1 MRLRQQLRMT
11 LGIDPILAG
20 TMLDRAA
27 DPVWSLLRAR
37 VLRFVSRWHR
47 PGTVDRAVRFMIA
60 SGKPEFA
67 SYIWP
72 LVSNADDQIQLA
84 TFRAFDPFRPG
95 VLGPE
100 REFGLRALPAPQRK
114 LALSEIASNSGFD
127 GMQLATTLAAE
138 DPDPDVIVAVVELLA
153 FRRGDRHV
161 NRIMRGAPDAVWKA
175 LGKTGYPFRLTDP
188 QLDGRL
194 AAERE
199 AARAAEVEP
208 TRLLARIVD
217 EKPADAEARIVA
229 LLGRADLANIE
240 HAIAHAFPE
249 FPGSVAAGLIARIA
263 SDLPLPYRIGDYLK
277 DAPIIDSGPVADV
290 ALDPSTPERRLSAAA
305 AVIGPVTVSALF
317 DQLFA
322 IDDQMDALG
331 PRNDQRIWNAKKRL
345 DGAIAATRQDVFV
358 PVLLARAQT
367 SNPRRIGLLADLLAR
382 HGGDDG
388 SSRLP
393 INITHR
399 ASLRSAIDHWIAT
412 LLAEPNTVRHASS
425 EVARAAERL
434 ADANLADP
442 LRLLLERDLTDH
454 AAARAT
460 YLAGGR
466 RGPMPPDA
474 AMGYSRIYASALA
487 AMHDAP
493 AVGVLT
499 QGLLDLRWG
508 IDAAGALYEIWSA
521 DHSPRGK
528 RPHWPDFSQ
537 HLVASRGTRC
547 DYARNVGF
555 CRINLHGRSRAGQ
568 RDEVRRGAATCICAR
583 SNRSRFAA
591 RGQAA
596 SEIDAFLICLSRSR
610 SSTVCSPPRRIRER
624 SFRPPC

>member
-1 MRLRQQLRMT
+1 M
-11 LGIDPILAG
+11 
-20 TMLDRAA
+20 
-27 DPVWSLLRAR
+27 
-37 VLRFVSRWHR
+37 
-47 PGTVDRAVRFMIA
+47 
-60 SGKPEFA
+60 
-67 SYIWP
+67 
-72 LVSNADDQIQLA
+72 A
-84 TFRAFDPFRPG
+84 TA
-95 VLGPE
+95 
-100 REFGLRALPAPQRK
+100 
-114 LALSEIASNSGFD
+114 
-127 GMQLATTLAAE
+127 LAAE
-138 DPDPDVIVAVVELLA
+138 DPDPDVIVAVVESLA

-161 NRIMRGAPDAVWKA
+161 NRIMRGAPDTVWNA
-175 LGKTGYPFRLTDP
+175 LGKTRYPFRLTDL
-188 QLDGRL
+188 QLDARL

-217 EKPADAEARIVA
+217 EKPADVEARIVA

-240 HAIAHAFPE
+240 HAIARAFPK
-249 FPGSVAAGLIARIA
+249 FPGSVATGLIARIA
-263 SDLPLPYRIGDYLK
+263 SDLPLPYRVGDYLK

-290 ALDPSTPERRLSAAA
+290 ALDSSTPERRLNAAA

-345 DGAIAATRQDVFV
+345 DGAIATTQQDVFV
-358 PVLLARAQT
+358 PVLLARAQS

-382 HGGDDG
+382 HGRDDG

-434 ADANLADP
+434 AGSDCGFSALAP
-442 LRLLLERDLTDH
+442 GAWLADH
-454 AAARAT
+454 AAARAA

-487 AMHDAP
+487 SMHDAP
-493 AVGVLT
+493 AVAVLT

-508 IDAAGALYEIWSA
+508 IDAAGALYEIWSTDYSA
-521 DHSPRGK
+521 KEK
-528 RPHWPDFSQ
+528 RPFSGWADFYQ
-537 HLVASRGTRC
+537 HLSYREERAAGMPATSDFAESIFTVVRALGKATKS
-547 DYARNVGF
+547 DAEQ
-555 CRINLHGRSRAGQ
+555 LHAFALAVIGLGLPHGDKQ
-568 RDEVRRGAATCICAR
+568 R
-583 SNRSRFAA
+583 
-591 RGQAA
+591 
-596 SEIDAFLICLSRSR
+596 EIDALLSLPQPIAYKHRLLAAAAYAGEVVQAALLMDGLRDPARSGKDQCWRLDRGRRVERDGSNYFHFRTIRKRYWTPSHCCLRCSNSPVRSAA
-610 SSTVCSPPRRIRER
+610 C
-624 SFRPPC
+624 FRPCRKARQIRH